1 MGPRS
6 RCFIMGG
13 FTGLHAAG
21 ASEVISRQQRW
32 LSTNKIKGIGIILW
46 LLMQETVLAE
56 RRGVYRG
63 APHENSVGS
72 ELIRKNPRSQVGQK
86 KFLVLIA
93 YKGTRSHS
101 QREKL
106 LKVS

>member
-1 MGPRS
+1 M
-6 RCFIMGG
+6 
-13 FTGLHAAG
+13 
-21 ASEVISRQQRW
+21 
-32 LSTNKIKGIGIILW
+32 
-46 LLMQETVLAE
+46 
-56 RRGVYRG
+56 YRG
-63 APHENSVGS
+63 APRENSVGS
-72 ELIRKNPRSQVGQK
+72 KLIRKNSRSQAGQK